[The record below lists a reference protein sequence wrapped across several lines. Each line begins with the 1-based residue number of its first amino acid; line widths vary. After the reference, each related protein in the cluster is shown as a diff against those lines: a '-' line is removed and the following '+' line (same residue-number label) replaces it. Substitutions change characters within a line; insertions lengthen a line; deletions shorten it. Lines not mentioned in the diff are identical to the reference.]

1 MARKA
6 KAPAFKMKS
15 SPAKAGGL
23 QEFFQGLGTSL
34 QGAGDKLETWKK
46 GRKEKGIDMD
56 ELRDKQARSSKG
68 ASEFEHRKLRPDMDF
83 SDLRGTEDKDPINLE
98 IELGGPVETSEGG
111 GARVSKDLM
120 AGIDFRDVL
129 GLKYEDDPEE
139 LITPLSKKRS
149 GYKMKNQNSPAKNYK
164 KGYYGA

>member
-1 MARKA
+1 
-6 KAPAFKMKS
+6 
-15 SPAKAGGL
+15 
-23 QEFFQGLGTSL
+23 
-34 QGAGDKLETWKK
+34 LEK
-46 GRKEKGIDMD
+46 GRKEKGYFNNADMD
-56 ELRDKQARSSKG
+56 ELRSKQARSSKG
-68 ASEFEHRKLRPDMDF
+68 ASEFEHRKLRPDIP
-83 SDLRGTEDKDPINLE
+83 DLRGTEDKDPINLE

-111 GARVSKDLM
+111 GARVSKNLM
-120 AGIDFRDVL
+120 GGIDWRDVL